1 MELRLLGPLEVVVDG
16 SPLPLGGPKQRT
28 VLAVLAHAAPR
39 PVPVHVLLDAVWDDD
54 PGPRAETTLQVY
66 VSNLRRA
73 LAATPMRIVGE
84 AGAYRLDTH
93 GVVVDRDVVAAGPEG
108 LVALFRGPA
117 GTDLAPGRFAEQ
129 VARDVA
135 ELHAGAAEQ
144 DADVRLAR
152 GEHAALVPVLQQLC
166 REHPVRERL
175 WGQLVLALYRC
186 DRQAEALAAY
196 AELREHLDEE
206 LGLSPSPALQQL
218 HEQVLR
224 QDPTLVVPSSTL
236 QEPAPAAKVER
247 SLPLT
252 LSTFVGRG
260 TELAALADLV
270 TTHRLVTLVA
280 FGGMGKTR
288 LALEA
293 AREWA
298 GGEVTFVDLSQVTD
312 ARRVPDT
319 IASAL
324 GGDPGGEDPVAS
336 VAALLATGPR
346 LLVLDNLEQLLPS
359 VADVVLSLLDR
370 APDLRVLGTSREP
383 LDVRGESVLRLGPLA
398 ETRELFLAR
407 AGRSVTADDP
417 LLDEVCS
424 LLDGWPLAV
433 ELAAARAETL
443 GTRGLRSRLVE
454 ARALPAG
461 PRDLPA
467 RQRTLDATIQWSV
480 DLLDENALQVLNT
493 LAVFPGGAALSS
505 LECLCGRDVVA
516 DLDRLVG
523 ASLANLTEDPDG
535 EPRARLLVPV
545 QQHLLR
551 ALGPQLGTATVRHA
565 EHVRD
570 LVESVV
576 AYQPVGETVVA
587 KVSAE
592 LDNIRAAIATF
603 VGLGR
608 VGDERQLVSVVVDP
622 LWHLGRMSEI
632 VDLCHD
638 TLSRPD
644 PERRHEAALLQAE
657 AVGLSLSDR
666 EGPHSISLLAQSVQA
681 ARETGTSHQEVLSLI
696 DHSQFLTLAGDTAGA
711 EASLRA
717 AHELALNLTPGPQR
731 IRLADRASSL
741 ATVSWVAAEAAANQ
755 GDLQRAEAL
764 AETGVRVARE
774 GALHELLYTL
784 KRRALVRLLQGR
796 PDLALVDLDEQLA
809 LADGLPMMK
818 AEVLS
823 ERSWARLRIGD
834 LEGAQRD
841 ALSGLALRNDNTR
854 SHAVSTWVQ
863 AQVLLQ
869 RGKAQDALAVAQACS
884 DALPVGT
891 HGWHLIPRLA
901 RVQALR
907 ALGRAAHARQQVT
920 DLIDT
925 AVAPPMRTALRPAL
939 LTLADCLDDAAV
951 AMGIRHCAEAH
962 AAEPG
967 MFMLRLLSPVDPP
980 AAEGA
985 DPGWSLDQALRL
997 ALGAA

>member
-16 SPLPLGGPKQRT
+16 AALPLGGPKQRT

-39 PVPVHVLLDAVWDDD
+39 AVPVHVLLDAVWDDD

-73 LAATPMRIVGE
+73 LAGTPMRIIGE
-84 AGAYRLDTH
+84 AGGYRLDTH
-93 GVVVDRDVVAAGPEG
+93 GVVVDRDVVQAGPAG

-117 GTDLAPGRFAEQ
+117 GVDLAPGRFAEQ

-135 ELHAGAAEQ
+135 ELHASAAEQ

-196 AELREHLDEE
+196 AELRRHLDEE

-224 QDPTLVVPSSTL
+224 QDPALGVPSTTVE
-236 QEPAPAAKVER
+236 EPAPAVQVER

-252 LSTFVGRG
+252 LSTFVGRAA
-260 TELAALADLV
+260 ELEALLALV
-270 TTHRLVTLVA
+270 EAHRLVTVVA

-359 VADVVLSLLDR
+359 VADVILSLLDR

-398 ETRELFLAR
+398 ESKELFLAR
-407 AGRSVTADDP
+407 AAQAVTADDP

-433 ELAAARAETL
+433 ELAAARAGTL

-461 PRDLPA
+461 PRDLPE
-467 RQRTLDATIQWSV
+467 RQRTLDATIRWSV
-480 DLLDENALQVLNT
+480 DLLDEDALQVLNT
-493 LAVFPGGAALSS
+493 LAAFPGGAALSS
-505 LECLCGRDVVA
+505 LESMCGRDVVA

-576 AYQPVGETVVA
+576 AYQPIGETVVA

-592 LDNIRAAIATF
+592 LDNVRAAVATF

-608 VGDERQLVSVVVDP
+608 VGDERQLVSAFVDP

-632 VDLCHD
+632 VDLCQD
-638 TLSRPD
+638 ALSRPD
-644 PERRHEAALLQAE
+644 PERRHEAALLQALGV
-657 AVGLSLSDR
+657 ALSLSDR
-666 EGPHSISLLAQSVQA
+666 GGPGARALMAQSVEA
-681 ARETGTSHQEVLSLI
+681 ARETGATHQEVMSLI
-696 DHSQFLTLAGDTAGA
+696 DQSQFLVLAGDDAGA
-711 EASLRA
+711 AEALRA
-717 AHELALNLTPGPQR
+717 AYERALLLTPEPQR
-731 IRLADRASSL
+731 IRLSDRASSL
-741 ATVSWVAAEAAANQ
+741 ATVSWVRAEAAAVQ
-755 GDLQRAEAL
+755 GDLDQAEEL
-764 AETGVRVARE
+764 AEGGVRIARD
-774 GALHELLYTL
+774 GAPHELMYTL
-784 KRRALVRLLQGR
+784 KRRALVRMLQGR
-796 PDLALVDLDEQLA
+796 NDLAMVDLDEQLR
-809 LADGLPMMK
+809 LTEGLPMMR

-823 ERSWARLRIGD
+823 ERSWARLLSGD
-834 LEGAQRD
+834 LEGAEAD
-841 ALSGLALRNDNTR
+841 ALATLALRNDNTR
-854 SHAVSTWVQ
+854 SQAVATWVHV
-863 AQVLLQ
+863 QVLLL
-869 RGKAQDALAVAQACS
+869 RGEAAAALEVAQACT
-884 DALPVGT
+884 DAIPVEN
-891 HGWHLIPRLA
+891 HGWHVLPRLA
-901 RVQALR
+901 RAQALR
-907 ALGRAAHARQQVT
+907 ALGQTAPARQQLAELLATSV
-920 DLIDT
+920 
-925 AVAPPMRTALRPAL
+925 VPPMRTALRPL
-939 LTLADCLDDAAV
+939 LLELANCVDAELAAGV
-951 AMGIRHCAEAH
+951 RHCAQAH

-967 MFMLRLLSPVDPP
+967 MFMLRLLTPADPC
-980 AAEGA
+980 AAEGD
-985 DPGWSLDQALRL
+985 DPGLSLDEALRL
-997 ALGAA
+997 ALGAS